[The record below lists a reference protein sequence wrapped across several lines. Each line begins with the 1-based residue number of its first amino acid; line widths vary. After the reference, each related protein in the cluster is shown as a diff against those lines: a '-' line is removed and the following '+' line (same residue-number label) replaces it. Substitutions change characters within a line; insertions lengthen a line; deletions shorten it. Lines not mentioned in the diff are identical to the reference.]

1 MDSLSD
7 SLLAA
12 VVDTSFYGHNH
23 PPVAGKFLHFNQ
35 RKITS

>member
-12 VVDTSFYGHNH
+12 VAETSFYGSNNH
-23 PPVAGKFLHFNQ
+23 PPVAGKFF
-35 RKITS
+35 